1 MEVWKYPIPNNG
13 AAGSIHAVAHGERCR
28 GCHWLLAVFIFAYF
42 HIFTIAFAGIEVSVT
57 RGSAAENLFA
67 GKNFDFGNGLAGWM
81 NKHTNEVSCVEVEG
95 RGKAL
100 FCAAGTGK
108 SAGQVFTLFRY
119 VKFDPGWRGR
129 MFILA
134 CDIKPLAKVSSG
146 ALPDSA
152 SGLGCKVSFWSKEWK
167 RSISVGCMS
176 EGPERWQRICSRP
189 FEFPEWAAYMG
200 VSVGLEYSKGSG
212 FVDDIALE
220 EAISVI
226 AVAVESDVPI
236 RQVKAVGDSCRIL
249 FDSGIVDGGAT
260 WTRRILIGSCRRV
273 KVYAV
278 DANGKVAVA
287 ESVMEEAEKQLGE

>member
-1 MEVWKYPIPNNG
+1 MALV
-13 AAGSIHAVAHGERCR
+13 AVAIPAI
-28 GCHWLLAVFIFAYF
+28 AV
-42 HIFTIAFAGIEVSVT
+42 AGIEVSVSC
-57 RGSAAENLFA
+57 GAAPENLFA
-67 GKNFDFGNGLAGWM
+67 GKNFDFEKGLAGWM

-95 RGKAL
+95 RGKVL

-108 SAGQVFTLFRY
+108 AADRVITAFRY

-249 FDSGIVDGGAT
+249 FDSGIVDGDAR
-260 WTRRILIGSCRRV
+260 WTQRIPIGSCRRV

-287 ESVMEEAEKQLGE
+287 ESVMEQLGE

>member
-1 MEVWKYPIPNNG
+1 MAIAAMAIP
-13 AAGSIHAVAHGERCR
+13 AMAV
-28 GCHWLLAVFIFAYF
+28 
-42 HIFTIAFAGIEVSVT
+42 AGIEVSVS
-57 RGSAAENLFA
+57 RNAVPENLFA
-67 GKNFDFGNGLAGWM
+67 GKNFHFAKGLAGWT
-81 NKHTNEVSCVEVEG
+81 NRHTNEIFCVEAEE
-95 RGKAL
+95 RGMAL

-108 SAGQVFTLFRY
+108 AVGRVVTAFRY
-119 VKFDPGWRGR
+119 VKFDPAWKGR
-129 MFILA
+129 TFILS
-134 CDIKPLAKVSSG
+134 CDIKPSAKVSSME
-146 ALPDSA
+146 LPDSA
-152 SGLGCKVSFWSKEWK
+152 SGLGCKVSFWSKDWK
-167 RSISVGCMS
+167 RSMSVGCMAD
-176 EGPERWQRICSRP
+176 GPERWQRICSRP

-260 WTRRILIGSCRRV
+260 CKRRIPIGSCRRV

-287 ESVMEEAEKQLGE
+287 KSVMEDVEKKSGKRK

>member
-1 MEVWKYPIPNNG
+1 MALVAMSIP
-13 AAGSIHAVAHGERCR
+13 AMAV
-28 GCHWLLAVFIFAYF
+28 
-42 HIFTIAFAGIEVSVT
+42 AGIEIGLS
-57 RGSAAENLFA
+57 RDAASENLFA

-81 NKHTNEVSCVEVEG
+81 NKYTNEVTCVEAEG

-100 FCAAGTGK
+100 FCVAGTGK
-108 SAGQVFTLFRY
+108 SAGQVFTAFRY
-119 VKFDPGWRGR
+119 VKFDPAWKGR
-129 MFILA
+129 TFILS
-134 CDIKPLAKVSSG
+134 CDIKPSAEVSAM

-152 SGLGCKVSFWSKEWK
+152 SGLGCKVSFWSKDWK
-167 RSISVGCMS
+167 KSIGVGCMA
-176 EGPERWQRICSRP
+176 EGPGRWQRICSRP

-200 VSVGLEYSKGSG
+200 VSAGLEYSKGSG

-220 EAISVI
+220 EAISAI
-226 AVAVESDVPI
+226 DVAVESDVPI

-260 WTRRILIGSCRRV
+260 WKRRIPIGSCRRV

-287 ESVMEEAEKQLGE
+287 ESVKEEVEKKSGK